1 MIDDDMK
8 ELTQKL
14 DHLTELITSQVS
26 TICQDVR
33 ELQVTSRQYGIDI
46 KQLFSLADWIPRL
59 QGAVALLVVLV
70 PIVLWL
76 ASQKR

>member
-70 PIVLWL
+70 PIILWL